1 MMDLLITS
9 LKIMGL
15 GMAGI
20 FIFMLLFWGI
30 IKILHKKFP
39 GKTEDK

>member
-1 MMDLLITS
+1 MTDLFIAS

-30 IKILHKKFP
+30 IQILHKKFP
-39 GKTEDK
+39 GKIEDK